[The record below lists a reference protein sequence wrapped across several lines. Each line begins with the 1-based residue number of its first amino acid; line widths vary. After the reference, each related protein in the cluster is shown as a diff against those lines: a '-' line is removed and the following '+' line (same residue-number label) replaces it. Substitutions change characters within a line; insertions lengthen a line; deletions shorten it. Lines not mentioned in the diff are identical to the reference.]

1 MGPDTVSGGAT
12 VESSEGFSGPQ
23 VCRLVGITYRQLDY
37 WARTGLLTPTLAT
50 ARGSGSK
57 RRYDYTD
64 VLEVKVIKSLLD
76 AGVSLQRARRAVDC
90 LREGLGQ
97 DLAATSLVLTD
108 AGSVLARSDGEIV
121 DLLRGGQGVFNIVP
135 LAGVLE
141 DLHAEIVAL
150 SDHDA
155 AGLAVGA
162 SATA

>member
-1 MGPDTVSGGAT
+1 MVPDTVSGGAT
-12 VESSEGFSGPQ
+12 VASSQGFSGPQ

-50 ARGSGSK
+50 AKGSGSK

-64 VLEVKVIKSLLD
+64 VLELKVIKSLLD

-108 AGSVLARSDGEIV
+108 SGSVLAHSDGEIV

-135 LAGVLE
+135 LAGVLD
-141 DLHAEIVAL
+141 DLRAEIVAL
-150 SDHDA
+150 GDEAAESDE
-155 AGLAVGA
+155 VGA
-162 SATA
+162 TA

>member
-1 MGPDTVSGGAT
+1 VAGSA
-12 VESSEGFSGPQ
+12 EGYSGPQ

-37 WARTGLLTPTLAT
+37 WARTGLLTPTLQS

-64 VLEVKVIKSLLD
+64 VLELKVIKSLLD
-76 AGVSLQRARRAVDC
+76 AGVALQRARRAVDC

-97 DLAATSLVLTD
+97 DLPATSLVLTGE
-108 AGSVLARSDGEIV
+108 GSVLARSDGEVV

-135 LAGVLE
+135 LSGVIE

-150 SDHDA
+150 DGA
-155 AGLAVGA
+155 APARA
-162 SATA
+162 AHPATA

>member
-1 MGPDTVSGGAT
+1 VTEAEQGY
-12 VESSEGFSGPQ
+12 SGPQ

-50 ARGSGSK
+50 AKGSGSK

-64 VLEVKVIKSLLD
+64 VLELKVVKSLLD

-97 DLAATSLVLTD
+97 DLAATSLVLTP

-135 LAGVLE
+135 LGAVVQ
-141 DLHAEIVAL
+141 DLAAEIVAL
-150 SDHDA
+150 DGTDA
-155 AGLAVGA
+155 APRKT
-162 SATA
+162 ATA

>member
-1 MGPDTVSGGAT
+1 VTETAQGY
-12 VESSEGFSGPQ
+12 SGPQ

-37 WARTGLLTPTLAT
+37 WARTGLLTPTLAK
-50 ARGSGSK
+50 AKGSGSK

-64 VLEVKVIKSLLD
+64 VLELKVIKSLLD

-97 DLAATSLVLTD
+97 DLAAASLVLTP

-135 LAGVLE
+135 LGAVVD
-141 DLHAEIVAL
+141 DLAAEIVAL
-150 SDHDA
+150 DGSA
-155 AGLAVGA
+155 A
-162 SATA
+162 SAPPKIATA